1 MNYASMENL
10 KYMKYIIKK
19 IAVSLVVVSALP
31 LQLLSQQPDT
41 TTNTAHTGMH
51 GVATGRNVQVLP
63 LDSILSRIDR
73 NNVLLQSYEL
83 KAESFKYSADASTAW
98 MAPMAGLGTFMTPYP
113 GQKIMDGGDKGSLM
127 LQLEQDIP
135 NPAKLKAK
143 KSYITSQGNIEMA
156 NRDITLNDLKSTAKK
171 LYINWL
177 IADQKIHRFRENEA
191 ILIMMKKTEE
201 IRYTYNQA
209 QLGSIY
215 KADAKIEETR
225 NSLHIQEAVIAKSR
239 AWLNGLMNVPGNE
252 VFEID
257 TTYIPIFTLAPT
269 YDTAALSVVRKD
281 VHKLD
286 ENIRSMELNIKSMM
300 LEKKPDF
307 RIRFDHMS
315 PLAAGMPQ
323 AYSIMGM
330 VSIPIAPWASKS
342 YKSGIRAMNYSIQAM
357 EKERSAMLIE
367 TQGMLYGMQYDIQ
380 YMQEHIAGME
390 KKIVPALQKTFDAYF
405 LNYQENKLPLT
416 TVIDAWEALNMMQL
430 NVLDEKL
437 KLYEMIV
444 EYEKQLYR

>member
-73 NNVLLQSYEL
+73 NNVLLQSYGL

>member
-1 MNYASMENL
+1 MNYASMENW
-10 KYMKYIIKK
+10 KYMMFIIKK
-19 IAVSLVVVSALP
+19 IGVLGVAIYMLP
-31 LQLLSQQPDT
+31 LQLFSQQPDT
-41 TTNTAHTGMH
+41 AISTTHTNMH
-51 GVATGRNVQVLP
+51 TVASGLNVQVLP

-73 NNVLLQSYEL
+73 NNVQLQSYGL

-98 MAPMAGLGTFMTPYP
+98 MAPMVGLGTFMTPYP
-113 GQKIMDGGDKGSLM
+113 GQKIMDGRDKGNLM

-143 KSYITSQGNIEMA
+143 KSYITSQGNIERA
-156 NRDITLNDLKSTAKK
+156 NRDITLNDLKSAAKR
-171 LYINWL
+171 LFINWL
-177 IADQKIHRFRENEA
+177 IAERKILRFRENES

-239 AWLNGLMNVPGNE
+239 AWLNGLMNVPGDE

-257 TTYIPIFTLAPT
+257 TTYIPVFTLAPT
-269 YDTAALSVVRKD
+269 SDTAELSAVRKD
-281 VHKLD
+281 VHKMD
-286 ENIRSMELNIKSMM
+286 ENIHSMELNIKSMV

-307 RIRFDHMS
+307 RIRFDHMT

-342 YKSGIRAMNYSIQAM
+342 YKSGIRAIQYNIQAM

-367 TQGMLYGMQYDIQ
+367 AQSMLFGMQYDIQ

-390 KKIVPALQKTFDAYF
+390 EKIIPALQKTFDAYF
-405 LNYQENKLPLT
+405 LNYQENKLALT
-416 TVIDAWEALNMMQL
+416 TVIDAWEALNMMHL